1 MVSAKDICRLT
12 GQTSLLL
19 KKVHSRAANRKGAII
34 AVFCKWSEMTQQVG
48 AGAGPE
54 DFCFRKSL
62 LPCQENRHRSAMKM
76 HRLMKAVIM
85 IPPSALKK
93 KKV

>member
-1 MVSAKDICRLT
+1 
-12 GQTSLLL
+12 
-19 KKVHSRAANRKGAII
+19 
-34 AVFCKWSEMTQQVG
+34 MTQQVE

-54 DFCFRKSL
+54 DFCFRNSL
-62 LPCQENRHRSAMKM
+62 LLCQENRHHSAMKM

-93 KKV
+93 KKSVGTFPNGK